1 MFEKFNVPAFYVTLQ
16 PTLSLYA
23 SGRHGGVIVDVGEGL
38 THITPI
44 MGGPYTLY
52 LSTILQLHS
61 DSLV

>member
-23 SGRHGGVIVDVGEGL
+23 SGRHGGVVVDVGDGV

-44 MGGPYTLY
+44 MGGTFVFLY
-52 LSTILQLHS
+52 SYC
-61 DSLV
+61 DSCH